1 MPARPRTTACWMVFA
16 LLVLL
21 WAPVVAA
28 QDSEAVN
35 AKTWVGHEAEIEE
48 FLKTAEIL
56 GLEDI
61 PVGVTNPQSATL
73 APGGPVDRF
82 AWKQLTPGR
91 RRGFWESYKAEIAA
105 YELDKLLGLGM
116 VPVTVERRVR
126 QELGAA
132 VMWVSPTE
140 SFKDLG
146 GTPSP
151 PTRFIGYWTIQL
163 IRAKMFDNLIYNQD
177 PNEGNWLVDPA
188 WNLILIDHS
197 RSFSSDSDMAHDD
210 MLRADRYLW
219 ERMQQ
224 LDEPMLTAALGEWLS
239 DREIRAVLERRDR
252 MAEILDAQIEENGEG
267 AVLIRYGIPPDAA
280 AAAVPAV
287 APALA
292 PADDV
297 LNRLLAWVDEAP
309 PIAPSS
315 ELTWMGTVVELVGY
329 QGRYGHIAEAGAH
342 EGHTLGLLIDDE
354 EGLLCLTA
362 SERDRAPY
370 EWLAGRLG
378 SHVEIFGVQDEETGV
393 RVVQVT
399 VSRIP

>member
-1 MPARPRTTACWMVFA
+1 MPARQRTTVRWMVFG

-21 WAPVVAA
+21 WVPGAAA
-28 QDSEAVN
+28 QDGEAAS
-35 AKTWVGHEAEIEE
+35 AKTWVGREAEIEE

-73 APGGPVDRF
+73 APGGPVDKF

-116 VPVTVERRVR
+116 VPVTVERRY
-126 QELGAA
+126 QEELGAA

-146 GTPSP
+146 GTPTP

-197 RSFSSDSDMAHDD
+197 RSFSSDGDMAHDD

-224 LDEPMLTAALGEWLS
+224 LDEPMLTAALDDWLS
-239 DREIRAVLERRDR
+239 DGEIRAILERRDR
-252 MAEILDAQIEENGEG
+252 MAEIFDEQIEENGEA
-267 AVLIRYGIPPDAA
+267 AVLIRYGIPPDAVRSA
-280 AAAVPAV
+280 PAAVPAPV
-287 APALA
+287 
-292 PADDV
+292 DDDFAI
-297 LNRLLAWVDEAP
+297 RLLARAAETP
-309 PIAPSS
+309 IIAPSS
-315 ELTWMGTVVELVGY
+315 ELTWRGTVVALVGY

-362 SERDRAPY
+362 LARDRAPY
-370 EWLAGRLG
+370 ERLAGLLG
-378 SHVEIFGVQDEETGV
+378 SHVEIFGVQEEETGM